1 MRKLEI
7 PDTQN
12 TVIAFR
18 HLSDFQLRKASWL
31 FAALGHPT
39 LSQAG
44 QKAVLAALRLRLPV
58 EWMIK
63 NTVFSQFCGGET
75 IHDCKARIEELWR
88 YKVGAILDY
97 AAEGLQHERDFE
109 QVCAEVQRTIR
120 LAADHPAIPF
130 CVFKVTGVARLALL
144 EKVSSGATLQGAE
157 HGEWQRC
164 CDRVARLCAL
174 AAKKG
179 VRLFIDA
186 EESWIQ
192 SAIDELVYPMMSQFN
207 RERVIVYNTLQMYR
221 KDRLEHLQLAIAKA
235 RDQGYKLGFKLVRGA
250 YLEKEGLRAAKL
262 SYPNPLFREK
272 KDTDSA
278 YDRALELCIRH
289 VEMVSLVAGTH
300 NEYSTL
306 HLVRLMAEEG
316 LAADDDR
323 VHFSQLLGMSDHLSF
338 NLADAGFNVAKY
350 VPYGQVQTLIP
361 YLVRRAQENSAMRG
375 QMSRELLLLQRE
387 QARRSGRPGAAA
399 VGFSMQDDGKMPS
412 KK

>member
-1 MRKLEI
+1 
-7 PDTQN
+7 
-12 TVIAFR
+12 
-18 HLSDFQLRKASWL
+18 
-31 FAALGHPT
+31 
-39 LSQAG
+39 
-44 QKAVLAALRLRLPV
+44 
-58 EWMIK
+58 
-63 NTVFSQFCGGET
+63 
-75 IHDCKARIEELWR
+75 
-88 YKVGAILDY
+88 
-97 AAEGLQHERDFE
+97 
-109 QVCAEVQRTIR
+109 
-120 LAADHPAIPF
+120 
-130 CVFKVTGVARLALL
+130 
-144 EKVSSGATLQGAE
+144 
-157 HGEWQRC
+157 
-164 CDRVARLCAL
+164 
-174 AAKKG
+174 
-179 VRLFIDA
+179 
-186 EESWIQ
+186 
-192 SAIDELVYPMMSQFN
+192 MMSQFN